1 MSWLIGNRFIV
12 RNFFNNPITKD
23 SEIVLV
29 RRVFLC
35 CDLLLFNLAVIE
47 ATPVITFI
55 IL

>member
-12 RNFFNNPITKD
+12 RNFLSNPITKD

-29 RRVFLC
+29 RRVFVC

-47 ATPVITFI
+47 ATPVISI